1 MLCLRPWAVYPTC
14 LRKRQLI
21 RGSLHG
27 SAETDRGRDMAQD
40 NVFNLKAARGA
51 VVHSPCE
58 ACSVREL
65 SICNV
70 LNDEQL
76 DDFTDI
82 VHDVQ
87 VGPGQSLFY
96 EGDPA
101 EHLFVIREGC
111 ARVYKLLADGRRMI
125 TGFLFPSDLV
135 GFADDGRYSY
145 GGEAITGVT
154 ACRMPRKKLFDYFE
168 TYPMLERRMLEIAT
182 NELAASQDQMLL
194 LGRKS
199 AIEKL
204 ASFLHVLLRRHE
216 RRGANGDQL
225 FLPMSRS
232 DIGDHLGLTTESVS
246 RCFTQLRKMGVI
258 RLESAQKVAVN
269 DRDALIRLTGCGDQP
284 PEPSSAAL

>member
-1 MLCLRPWAVYPTC
+1 
-14 LRKRQLI
+14 
-21 RGSLHG
+21 
-27 SAETDRGRDMAQD
+27 MAQD
-40 NVFNLKAARGA
+40 NVFNLKAVRGA
-51 VVHSPCE
+51 VAQSPCA
-58 ACSVREL
+58 ACSVRDL

-76 DDFTDI
+76 RRFTDI
-82 VHDVQ
+82 VQDVH
-87 VGPGQSLFY
+87 VAPGQSLFF

-101 EHLFVIREGC
+101 EHVFVIREGC
-111 ARVYKLLADGRRMI
+111 ARVCKLLADGRRMI
-125 TGFLFPSDLV
+125 TGFLFASDIV
-135 GFADDGRYSY
+135 GFADDGQYSY
-145 GGEAITGVT
+145 SGEAITGVT
-154 ACRMPRKKLFDYFE
+154 ACRLPRKKLFDYFD

-204 ASFLHVLLRRHE
+204 ASFIHVLMRRHE
-216 RRGANGDQL
+216 RRGVGGDRL

-258 RLESAQKVAVN
+258 RLESAQKVAIA
-269 DRDALIRLTGCGDQP
+269 DRDALIQLTGCGDQP
-284 PEPSSAAL
+284 PEPSTAVL

>member
-1 MLCLRPWAVYPTC
+1 
-14 LRKRQLI
+14 
-21 RGSLHG
+21 
-27 SAETDRGRDMAQD
+27 MAQD
-40 NVFNLKAARGA
+40 NVFNLKAVRGA
-51 VVHSPCE
+51 VVHAPCA
-58 ACSVREL
+58 ACSVRDL

-76 DDFTDI
+76 NRFTDMVQD
-82 VHDVQ
+82 VHVA
-87 VGPGQSLFY
+87 PGQSLFY

-125 TGFLFPSDLV
+125 TGFLFPSDIV
-135 GFADDGRYSY
+135 GFADDGQYSY

-154 ACRMPRKKLFDYFE
+154 ACRMPRKKLFDYFDI
-168 TYPMLERRMLEIAT
+168 YPVLERRMLEIAT

-199 AIEKL
+199 ALEKL

-216 RRGANGDQL
+216 RRGAAGDRL

-246 RCFTQLRKMGVI
+246 RCFTQLRKLGVI
-258 RLESAQKVAVN
+258 KLDSAQKVAIA
-269 DRDALIRLTGCGDQP
+269 DRAALVRLTGCGDQP
-284 PEPSSAAL
+284 PEPNTAVL